1 VYLSVPG
8 SAIVRAPQV
17 LVGFGDAD
25 LDASETAT
33 IRVTV
38 KRGDLAYWDV
48 RVDEWIV
55 ESGDYTFA
63 VGASSRDIRGT
74 AVISIEGDP
83 VRLPLSFDSTMA
95 EVFADPIAGP
105 VVTQAIAELSAGID
119 LESMGQ
125 ALGSDIQKMMASMP
139 VRATIGMMGN
149 PEQAEQF
156 QQLLDL
162 ANSERESGGASEADG
177 DDGDDEAAPA
187 GKAGKP
193 LTARSSIRA
202 WFKHPV
208 GGPLLRELLAQGDAD
223 EKTLAPVKLL
233 PLEQLVKLSKGA
245 MPQSAVDELVAKVN
259 ASTH

>member
-1 VYLSVPG
+1 M
-8 SAIVRAPQV
+8 
-17 LVGFGDAD
+17 
-25 LDASETAT
+25 
-33 IRVTV
+33 
-38 KRGDLAYWDV
+38 KRRDLAYWDV

-55 ESGDYTFA
+55 EAGDYTFA

-83 VRLPLSFDSTMA
+83 VRLPLSFDSTLA

-105 VVTQAIAELSAGID
+105 VVTQAIAEMSAEVD
-119 LESMGQ
+119 LDAMGE

-139 VRATIGMMGN
+139 IRATIGAMGK

-162 ANSERESGGASEADG
+162 ANSQRESGGAPEAD
-177 DDGDDEAAPA
+177 DDEEDETAPS

-208 GGPLLRELLAQGDAD
+208 GGPLLRELLAQGGAD

-259 ASTH
+259 A